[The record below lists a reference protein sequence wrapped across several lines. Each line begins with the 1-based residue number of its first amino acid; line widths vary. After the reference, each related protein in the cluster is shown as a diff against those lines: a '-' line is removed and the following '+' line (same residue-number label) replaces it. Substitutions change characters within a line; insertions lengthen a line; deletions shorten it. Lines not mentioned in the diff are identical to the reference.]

1 MSEYINGYI
10 RLLREDEDRR
20 FRAKENKNVDSVSL

>member
-1 MSEYINGYI
+1 MSEYNKGYI
-10 RLLREDEDRR
+10 WLLREDEDRG